1 MDRNSYPARP
11 SASFF
16 PERKLIGWREDGEK
30 PAVKKAPET
39 ASSSIIRRFTRIFT
53 PKAPVLSKQECA
65 TGRC

>member
-16 PERKLIGWREDGEK
+16 PERKLIGWRADGEK
-30 PAVKKAPET
+30 PAAKKAPKT
-39 ASSSIIRRFTRIFT
+39 ASLSVFRKFAGIFT
-53 PKAPVLSKQECA
+53 AKTPVLSKQECA